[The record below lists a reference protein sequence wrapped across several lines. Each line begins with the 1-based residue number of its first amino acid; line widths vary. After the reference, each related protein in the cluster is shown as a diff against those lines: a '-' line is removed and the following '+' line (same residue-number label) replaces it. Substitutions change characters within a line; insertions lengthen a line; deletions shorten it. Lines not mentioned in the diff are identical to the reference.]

1 MIDLVSN
8 VGFVLLASAIVMAL
22 VRIIRGPT
30 LTDRIVALDL
40 LSILGAAAIGVFAYR
55 TGSPFAIELAAV
67 LCATGFVATM
77 AFARYLMRRA
87 RR

>member
-8 VGFVLLASAIVMAL
+8 VGFVLLAAAFVMAL

-40 LSILGAAAIGVFAYR
+40 LSILGAAVIGVLAYR

-77 AFARYLMRRA
+77 AFSRYLMGRA